1 MSASIIYRSLR
12 TSLLKLEGVQP
23 AFGLVSKVFF
33 FAFIAATL
41 ILFEEIDGRVNW
53 SYSALHILIIG
64 ISLLHIM
71 WVRRYNLGAS
81 YSLFTLIFFGAI
93 PLFEYKLGITYN
105 SANIP
110 RDSSYFAAAELVLL
124 TSVCFYLGYGLRRGA
139 SQKVDELKKIRF
151 LSTRHRQIIMWLT
164 FGALFVCA
172 LSIAAF
178 YEFSLRNILF
188 RGYGEELDQSA
199 MGNAFITYFARPLF
213 FNLVLIMVLAAA
225 KERPVPRLWIFALF
239 MSALLF
245 VSPVGIPRNL
255 VGALYIPLLMMGFMP
270 RTYTKYGVICVILFA
285 MLLAAPLV
293 DVFRHINVHDEVD
306 LGENYSLDYLF
317 SGHFDA
323 FHNLTQVID
332 LDYRSEGWQVIGIL
346 LFWVP
351 RALWEGKPVGTSF
364 DFADYAGYQAH
375 NISFPLPA
383 EWYVDYGILGVAF
396 GMFFVGIL
404 YRRLDILFSKP
415 KEEGSIASYISA
427 IGRIELSILGLFLLR
442 GSVLATFAY
451 TVGLGATLIF
461 MSIVERVVRGQCA
474 KHLVSEGAV
483 ATHDAAAG
491 SLSQRLT

>member
-1 MSASIIYRSLR
+1 MSVSTTYKSLQ
-12 TSLLKLEGVQP
+12 TTLLKLEGVQP
-23 AFGLVSKVFF
+23 RFGLVSKLFF
-33 FAFIAATL
+33 FAFLGGML
-41 ILFEEIDGRVNW
+41 ILFAEIDGRSNW

-81 YSLFTLIFFGAI
+81 YSLFTMIFFGAI

-110 RDSSYFAAAELVLL
+110 RDTSYFAAAELVLL
-124 TSVCFYLGYGLRRGA
+124 TSFCFYLGYGLRRGK
-139 SQKVDELKKIRF
+139 SQKVDELKCMRF
-151 LSTRHRQIIMWLT
+151 LSVRHRQIILWLSF
-164 FGALFVCA
+164 FGLAVCA
-172 LSIAAF
+172 ISIAAF

-213 FNLVLIMVLAAA
+213 FNLTFIMVLASA
-225 KERPVPRLWIFALF
+225 KRRPVPRLWIFALF
-239 MSALLF
+239 FSALLF

-270 RTYTKYGVICVILFA
+270 RSYTKYGVICVILFA

-293 DVFRHINVHDEVD
+293 DVFRHINVHDDVD

-323 FHNLTQVID
+323 FHNFTQVID
-332 LDYRSEGWQVIGIL
+332 IDYSSEGWQVIGVL

-383 EWYVDYGILGVAF
+383 EWYVDYGVLGVVF

-404 YRRLDILFSKP
+404 YRRLDILFSKT

-491 SLSQRLT
+491 SLSQRPT